1 MKLFEHEAKRFFG
14 EGDIQIPRGEVVD
27 IPQEAADAVAELG
40 GAGVLKAQVLVGG
53 RGKAGGI
60 RLVDST
66 AAAEEEAKAIMGMAI
81 KGERVERL
89 LVEEKLSI
97 EQEIY
102 LSVIF
107 DRGVSKPRILLSSE
121 GGVDIE
127 GTAKRSPEKI
137 ARPVVDIIAGV
148 MPYQARRIAKSAGF
162 RGRMILAI
170 ADMMVKLYGVFRTL
184 DAEIAEINPLVLTE
198 DGKLVAADAKVIVND
213 DSLFR
218 QPSVRAIA
226 QSRPAEVTLEAR
238 ARNAGFAYVD
248 LDGDVGV
255 IGNGAGLVMASLDL
269 VNYYGGKPANF
280 MDIGG
285 GVRPEQMKRA
295 IELTLENP
303 RIKALLI
310 NVFAG
315 INRCDEIAKGIVGL
329 LEEGGLRVPLV
340 VRMIGT
346 NEDEGRRIM
355 REAGI
360 ETSDSMEAAVE
371 RAIGLA
377 RGGRR

>member
-1 MKLFEHEAKRFFG
+1 MKLFEHEAKRFLE
-14 EGDIQIPRGEVVD
+14 EGGIPIPRGAVAD
-27 IPQEAADAVAELG
+27 TPREAADAIEELG
-40 GAGVLKAQVLVGG
+40 GTGVLKAQVLVGG

-60 RLVDST
+60 RLVEDS
-66 AAAEEEAKAIMGMAI
+66 AAAEEEASAIIGMEIMGEA
-81 KGERVERL
+81 VDRL

-107 DRGVSKPRILLSSE
+107 DRAVSKPRILLSSE

-127 GTAKRSPEKI
+127 ETAKRSPEKI
-137 ARPVVDIIAGV
+137 ARPVVDIIAGI
-148 MPYQARRIAKSAGF
+148 MPYQARRVAKSAGF
-162 RGRMILAI
+162 RGRMILGI
-170 ADMMVKLYGVFRTL
+170 ADMIGKLYGVFRAL
-184 DAEIAEINPLVLTE
+184 DAEIAEINPLVLTKE
-198 DGKLVAADAKVIVND
+198 GKLVAADAKVIVND

-218 QPSVRAIA
+218 QPDVQAIA
-226 QSRPAEVTLEAR
+226 RSRPAEMTLEAR
-238 ARNAGFAYVD
+238 VRDAGFAYVG
-248 LDGDVGV
+248 LEGDVGI

-285 GVRPEQMKRA
+285 GVRPEQMRRA

-303 RIKALLI
+303 RIKVLLI

-315 INRCDEIAKGIVGL
+315 INRCDEIAKGIVSL

-346 NEDEGRRIM
+346 HEDEGRRILK
-355 REAGI
+355 EAGL
-360 ETSDSMEAAVE
+360 ETFDSMETAVE
-371 RAIGLA
+371 RAINLA
-377 RGGRR
+377 REERR